1 MNYFKKIILLTLTF
15 IVAFSIVCSA
25 ELSLK
30 SPSAILVDGTSGLP
44 LFEKNSHEKMYP
56 ASTTKIVTAI
66 LAIESGGLEKNEMLT
81 ASFYAVNSI
90 DYDSSKINLSEGEK
104 MSFENLLYSLIIASA
119 NDAANVL
126 AEYISKT
133 PEDFVALMNKKVKE
147 LGCENTHFTNPHGL
161 HDENHYTT
169 AEDLSRI
176 AVYAMKL
183 PFFAEAVKMTKYTIP
198 PTNKM
203 DEQRFLSST
212 NHLLEKGS
220 KYYYRYA
227 TGIKTGY
234 TSHAGYCLVACAK
247 NDNEEYIS
255 VVLGGKPDDTETCS
269 FTDSKKLLQYGF
281 ENHESYIAAKKDDII
296 SSIPIKS
303 SFADEAILT
312 ASSTVNLILPK
323 GAKPENIEKKE
334 YIKPSVKAPVK
345 AGDKLG
351 RMEYWYDGVKIGQCD
366 MLSVSD
372 YSKIPLAFIFKPIY
386 KLFKSAVFYII
397 VALLLILL
405 FLYSSFKKQRRRR
418 RRKKS
423 LARYQH

>member
-1 MNYFKKIILLTLTF
+1 MSYFKRIILITLAF
-15 IVAFSIVCSA
+15 ILAFTCVCSA
-25 ELSLK
+25 EISLK
-30 SPSAILVDGTSGLP
+30 SPSAILVDGESGLT
-44 LFEKNSHEKMYP
+44 LFEKNSEKKMYP

-66 LAIESGGLEKNEMLT
+66 LAIESEGLSTNEMLT

-133 PEDFVALMNKKVKE
+133 PEAFVELMNKKVKE

-169 AEDLSRI
+169 ASDLAKI

-183 PFFAEAVKMTKYTIP
+183 PFFAQAVKMTKHTIP

-203 DEQRFLSST
+203 DEERVLNST
-212 NHLLEKGS
+212 NHLLDKKS
-220 KYYYRYA
+220 KYYYQYA

-234 TSHAGYCLVACAK
+234 TSHAGYCLVSCAE
-247 NDNEEYIS
+247 NGNEKYIS
-255 VVLGGKPDDTETCS
+255 VVLGAKPDDTETSS
-269 FTDSKKLLQYGF
+269 FVDSKKLLKYGF
-281 ENHESYIAAKKDDII
+281 ENHDAHTVAKKDDII

-312 ASSTVNLILPK
+312 ASQTVKLILPQ
-323 GAKPENIEKKE
+323 GADPKKIEKKE
-334 YIKPSVKAPVK
+334 YIKQTVKAPVK
-345 AGDKLG
+345 LGEKLG
-351 RMEYWYDGVKIGQCD
+351 RMEYWYDGVKVGECD

-386 KLFKSAVFYII
+386 KLFKSAVFYI
-397 VALLLILL
+397 LLV
-405 FLYSSFKKQRRRR
+405 FAFVVWYLYSSFKRQRRRR
-418 RRKKS
+418 RRRRRTS
-423 LARYQH
+423 R